1 MYKRQGQQRAVT
13 RLEQGIAR
21 ASHLVEQL
29 LQLAREET
37 GDTTAV
43 PRRHAVQP
51 VLQLAVADV
60 LPQAQARRIDVG
72 LTPGSAHDPVTSA
85 TPESLR
91 ILLRNL
97 LENAIKY
104 GPEDSAVDIGLAQDS
119 QGRPVLTIDD
129 AGPGIPA
136 AERDRVFDRFYRSP
150 DLAVQAAGSGLG
162 LAIVRTIAQNQD
174 IAVALED
181 APGDHGLRVRLTLP
195 RPAG

>member
-1 MYKRQGQQRAVT
+1 M
-13 RLEQGIAR
+13 
-21 ASHLVEQL
+21 
-29 LQLAREET
+29 
-37 GDTTAV
+37 
-43 PRRHAVQP
+43 
-51 VLQLAVADV
+51 
-60 LPQAQARRIDVG
+60 
-72 LTPGSAHDPVTSA
+72 
-85 TPESLR
+85 
-91 ILLRNL
+91 RNL